1 MKESRKSGYAEL
13 ENRWCKKCFSKTQQE
28 LLDSDLQMTGK
39 KTKFLYKC
47 TSCGTTMRMPKYRG
61 MAESTY

>member
-1 MKESRKSGYAEL
+1 MKESRKSEYTEL

-39 KTKFLYKC
+39 KNQNFS
-47 TSCGTTMRMPKYRG
+47 TSAQFVG
-61 MAESTY
+61 

>member
-1 MKESRKSGYAEL
+1 MKESKKSGYAEL

-47 TSCGTTMRMPKYRG
+47 TVCGMTTRMPKYRG

>member
-13 ENRWCKKCFSKTQQE
+13 ENRWCKKCFGKTQQE
-28 LLDSDLQMTGK
+28 LLYSALQMTGK

-47 TSCGTTMRMPKYRG
+47 TVCGMTMRMPKYRG

>member
-1 MKESRKSGYAEL
+1 MKESIKSEDTEF

-28 LLDSDLQMTGK
+28 LLNSDPQMTGK
-39 KTKFLYKC
+39 KTKYLYKS
-47 TSCGTTMRMPKYRG
+47 TVCGMTTRMPKYRG

>member
-1 MKESRKSGYAEL
+1 MKESRKSEGIEL
-13 ENRWCKKCFSKTQQE
+13 ENRWCKRCFSKTQQE
-28 LLDSDLQMTGK
+28 LLNSDLQMTGK

-47 TSCGTTMRMPKYRG
+47 TVCGMTTRMPKYRG

>member
-1 MKESRKSGYAEL
+1 MKESRKPEDTEL

-47 TSCGTTMRMPKYRG
+47 TVCGMTTRMPKYRG